1 MYIFAVGPDTM
12 NESYLKCEK
21 HQNVQCIMHIHYC
34 MELVYV
40 YSGEL
45 IMNVNGID
53 RVIKGG
59 QATLMLPFEQHSF
72 FTPKACE
79 CVVVEFSPYL
89 VKEFFEKIKSKRLKN
104 TVFTFDG
111 GVIGFC
117 DRYMADKAGGEFAAK
132 AAIYPLCYEVM
143 RNCEFLDNSKVL
155 DDTFVDAVRYI
166 CQNYKNEEV
175 TLNEVAKEI
184 GVHPVYLSRV
194 FSKNA
199 GMSFKKYL
207 NLLRCNAAARGL
219 KKNKGKTVSEIAF
232 ECGFGSIRN
241 FNRQFAELFGIS
253 PVNYRQKEAFF
264 SEGNTKTV

>member
-12 NESYLKCEK
+12 NESYFKSEK

-45 IMNVNGID
+45 IMNVNGTD

-79 CVVVEFSPYL
+79 CVVVEFSPNL
-89 VKEFFEKIKSKRLKN
+89 VKEFFERIKSKRLKN
-104 TVFTFDG
+104 TVFHFDG
-111 GVIGFC
+111 SVIELC
-117 DRYMADKAGGEFAAK
+117 ERYMFDKAGGELSTK
-132 AAIYPLCYEVM
+132 ASIYPLCCEIM
-143 RNCEFLDNSKVL
+143 KNCVFSNDGKTL

-166 CQNYKNEEV
+166 CLNYKNEEMSL
-175 TLNEVAKEI
+175 TEVAKVI
-184 GVHPVYLSRV
+184 GVHHVYLSRM

-199 GMSFKKYL
+199 GMSFKRYL
-207 NLLRCNAAARGL
+207 NLLRCNAAARSI
-219 KKNKGKTVSEIAF
+219 KKNKEKTVSEIAF
-232 ECGFGSIRN
+232 ECGFGSIRS
-241 FNRQFAELFGIS
+241 FNRQFAELFGLS
-253 PVNYRQKEAFF
+253 PVNYRQKENF
-264 SEGNTKTV
+264 SDEVVI